1 MAALFRLIVLVF
13 LIEAMFYLLL
23 RIYIRSLRRERL
35 ETLWDERHPDR
46 SGDSRD
52 RDEFVRRAMVGFDKT
67 LKSRLLWL
75 VFIIPT
81 FAIIGI
87 VIQVNWQ

>member
-1 MAALFRLIVLVF
+1 MGALIRLIVFVF

-23 RIYIRSLRRERL
+23 RIYIRSLRREKL
-35 ETLWDERHPDR
+35 EQIWDERHPGLPGNTPAR
-46 SGDSRD
+46 R
-52 RDEFVRRAMVGFDKT
+52 EFVRRSMVGFERT

-75 VFIIPT
+75 VFVVPT
-81 FAIIGI
+81 LVIIGI